1 MACYEL
7 HIGSEGPDFER
18 MATATHSRRY
28 AGRMPVAPARKTG
41 TWKMAYAD
49 FLTALMAFFLLMW
62 IVSGIS
68 PEGRDEIAKHFN
80 INAAPT
86 AQSASAET
94 GSAAGRLFT
103 ALSQQSG
110 LVAAGDS
117 VVLAREADGVR
128 IDLVDSARYPLFD
141 SGSGAFTPAG
151 LALAETTG
159 RILTQFSESL
169 SIEGH
174 TDAFGG
180 ASFAY
185 SNWELSSDR
194 ANEARRALIAAGLAP
209 ARIRAV
215 TGLADTRPLLA
226 GQPHL
231 SANRRVSILVH
242 THD

>member
-28 AGRMPVAPARKTG
+28 AGRMPAAPARKTG

-110 LVAAGDS
+110 LVAARDS

-128 IDLVDSARYPLFD
+128 IDLVDSARNPLFD

-180 ASFAY
+180 DNFAY

-242 THD
+242 IHD

>member
-1 MACYEL
+1 
-7 HIGSEGPDFER
+7 
-18 MATATHSRRY
+18 
-28 AGRMPVAPARKTG
+28 MPAAPARKPG

-62 IVSGIS
+62 MVSGVS
-68 PEGRDEIAKHFN
+68 AEGRDEIARHFN
-80 INAAPT
+80 SNAAPT
-86 AQSASAET
+86 AASATAEA
-94 GSAAGRLFT
+94 GSAADRLFT
-103 ALSQQSG
+103 ALSRQSG

-117 VVLAREADGVR
+117 VVLAREAIGVR
-128 IDLVDSARYPLFD
+128 IDLVDSARNPLFD
-141 SGSGAFTPAG
+141 SGSGAFSPSG
-151 LALAETTG
+151 LALARTTG
-159 RILTQFSESL
+159 DILRQFSEPV

-174 TDAFGG
+174 TDAFSAGS
-180 ASFAY
+180 ATY

-215 TGLADTRPLLA
+215 TGLADTRPLQA

-242 THD
+242 IHD

>member
-1 MACYEL
+1 
-7 HIGSEGPDFER
+7 
-18 MATATHSRRY
+18 
-28 AGRMPVAPARKTG
+28 MPAAPARKAG

-62 IVSGIS
+62 ILSGVS
-68 PEGRDEIAKHFN
+68 PEGRDEIASYFN
-80 INAAPT
+80 SNASPT
-86 AQSASAET
+86 AQASAVQPD
-94 GSAAGRLFT
+94 SAAGRLFT

-110 LVAAGDS
+110 LIEGGDS

-128 IDLVDSARYPLFD
+128 IDLVDSARHPLFD
-141 SGSGAFTPAG
+141 SGSGAFTQEG
-151 LALAETTG
+151 IALAEAAG
-159 RILTQFSESL
+159 RVLTQFSEPV

-174 TDAFGG
+174 TDAFSATGT
-180 ASFAY
+180 AY

-194 ANEARRALIAAGLAP
+194 ANEARRALITAGLEP

-215 TGLADTRPLLA
+215 TGLADTRPLDA